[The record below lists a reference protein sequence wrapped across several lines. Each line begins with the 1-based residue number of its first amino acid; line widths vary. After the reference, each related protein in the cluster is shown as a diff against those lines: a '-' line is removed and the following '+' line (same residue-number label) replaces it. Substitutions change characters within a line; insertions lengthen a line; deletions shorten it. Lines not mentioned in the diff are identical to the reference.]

1 MDDLVTWGNSGHLG
15 IGDWLESMT
24 TLMHFLEADY
34 GVWTLLLALLLGAL
48 QTRQQWTLSRWSEA
62 SLLWIAFWV
71 LGFGGVYG
79 FIMHLVFGTF
89 SAEQIGWPNSPF
101 QYEVAYA
108 NLMIGIL
115 CYSSFLYRKRDYLLA
130 SMVAFASWLFADGV
144 GHVVSLVVFK
154 KNAAS
159 NAGAVLYT
167 DLLTPLLVILL
178 LWISRDERRRL
189 SGQRQRIL

>member
-1 MDDLVTWGNSGHLG
+1 MDDLVTWGNTGHLG
-15 IGDWLESMT
+15 VSDWLESMT

-34 GVWTLLLALLLGAL
+34 GVWTLLLALLLGTL

-71 LGFGGVYG
+71 LGVGGVYG
-79 FIMHLVFGTF
+79 FIMHLVFGSF

-115 CYSSFLYRKRDYLLA
+115 GFSSFLYRKRDYLLA
-130 SMVAFASWLFADGV
+130 SMVAYGSWLFADGV
-144 GHVVSLVVFK
+144 GHVVSLVVDQNK
-154 KNAAS
+154 AAS

-167 DLLTPLLVILL
+167 DLLTPLLVLLL
-178 LWISRDERRRL
+178 LWMSRDERRRL
-189 SGQRQRIL
+189 S